1 MYHVILIHFSCQL
14 MKYFLRIFIF
24 ICLST
29 LTNIQAHDAH
39 HHIHKNTSPHDRKW
53 KIGTKKVIGALLSM
67 KNGMVSIESNA
78 DIISIPYITLS
89 ESDRAFI
96 DKRYELIRRFNL
108 PRHHYTVN
116 PSSHEINQEI
126 PIRYILLGIL
136 FLSGIFI
143 AQSYSPKLAMLSGI
157 AFIGFIGYGFNNG
170 YEALQMIQTNPL
182 TIDSAFTPFKSEVV
196 TSWNTQYFRV
206 GSIGI
211 AKTHEMMKGIT
222 SWQQQVPIPQCYL
235 NANAWS
241 IPLQPVMAQNSI
253 PVDQKHFT
261 RGAIAIAINGI
272 PIFNPY
278 TNTGIDAY
286 LDGQLDDYGGHSGR
300 ADDYHYHIAPVH
312 LYAFTSI
319 AKPIAYAFDGFAIYG
334 ALEPDGS
341 AMKTLDSHHGHA
353 DASGIYHYHGTNSA
367 PYMIASFAG
376 EVTEDSTYQLIPQAT
391 AKGVR
396 PALTPLKGA
405 TITALTPNGSN
416 SGYGLKYTLNGQT
429 YSLDYSWT
437 PQGNYTYVFNDQ
449 NGNRTN
455 SYKGNPICTI
465 PATSVQEEFQQSTI
479 TYDGQSIR
487 ILSHTDMQ
495 SILALHLYDM
505 QGRLIREQQ
514 GDIMHLNGLQKGL
527 YFLRLSPLSTMHT
540 IHHHP

>member
-1 MYHVILIHFSCQL
+1 MAEVF
-14 MKYFLRIFIF
+14 
-24 ICLST
+24 
-29 LTNIQAHDAH
+29 AHNAHKHADASPNERH
-39 HHIHKNTSPHDRKW
+39 WISAHKHIT
-53 KIGTKKVIGALLSM
+53 GALYFM
-67 KNGMVSIESNA
+67 KDGMVYIERKQ
-78 DIISIPYITLS
+78 DIVSVPYATLS
-89 ESDRAFI
+89 QFDRDYV
-96 DKRYELIRRFNL
+96 DKQYEFIRRFNV
-108 PRHHYTVN
+108 PSHHQSIE
-116 PSSHEINQEI
+116 PIHEVIQEEI
-126 PIRYILLGIL
+126 PISIIILGIVL
-136 FLSGIFI
+136 LSAFFI
-143 AQSYSPKLAMLSGI
+143 LKPISPRFAALAGVV
-157 AFIGFIGYGFNNG
+157 FIGLLGYGFNSG
-170 YEALQMIQTNPL
+170 YQALMMVQTNPL
-182 TIDSAFTPFKSEVV
+182 TIDSAFTPFKSEVS
-196 TSWNTQYFRV
+196 TSWDTKYFRV
-206 GSIGI
+206 GSIGL

-222 SWQQQVPIPQCYL
+222 AWQQQVPLPQCYL

-241 IPLQPVMAQNSI
+241 IPLNPVMAQNSI

-278 TNTGIDAY
+278 TNTGIDAF

-334 ALEPDGS
+334 SLEPDGS
-341 AMKTLDSHHGHA
+341 PMKTLDSHHGHA
-353 DASGIYHYHGTNSA
+353 NASGIYHYHGTNSA

-455 SYKGNPICTI
+455 NYKGNPICTI
-465 PATSVQEEFQQSTI
+465 PITSIHEEHIASEFI
-479 TYDGQSIR
+479 YDGQTIR
-487 ILSHTDMQ
+487 ITLINDMQ
-495 SILALHLYDM
+495 SLMAMHLYDVE
-505 QGRLIREQQ
+505 GRLIRSQK
-514 GDIMHLNGLQKGL
+514 GDMMSMNDLQSGL
-527 YFLRLSPLSTMHT
+527 YFLKLAPFYSIHT
-540 IHHHP
+540 VLHQP

>member
-1 MYHVILIHFSCQL
+1 MKHFILI
-14 MKYFLRIFIF
+14 FISSLLVNLGA
-24 ICLST
+24 IAHNVHEHAHATPNERHWTSGNKH
-29 LTNIQAHDAH
+29 LT
-39 HHIHKNTSPHDRKW
+39 
-53 KIGTKKVIGALLSM
+53 GALSFM
-67 KNGMVSIESNA
+67 KNGMVHIERKH
-78 DIISIPYITLS
+78 DVISVPYATLG
-89 ESDRAFI
+89 EEDRAYV
-96 DKRYELIRRFNL
+96 DKRYEMIRRFNL
-108 PRHHYTVN
+108 PRNQH
-116 PSSHEINQEI
+116 INTPISYQVQNEI
-126 PIRYILLGIL
+126 PIALVLMGIV
-136 FLSGIFI
+136 FLSGALILRTY
-143 AQSYSPKLAMLSGI
+143 APRLAMMSLL
-157 AFIGFIGYGFNNG
+157 AFIGLFGYGFNTG
-170 YEALQMIQTNPL
+170 YEALTMVQTNPL

-196 TSWNTQYFRV
+196 TSWDTKYFRV

-222 SWQQQVPIPQCYL
+222 AWQQQVPIPQCYL

-241 IPLQPVMAQNSI
+241 IPLNPVMAQNSI

-278 TNTGIDAY
+278 TNTGIDAF
-286 LDGQLDDYGGHSGR
+286 LDGQLDDFGGHSGR
-300 ADDYHYHIAPVH
+300 ADDYHYHTAPLH
-312 LYAFTSI
+312 LYAFTST

-353 DASGIYHYHGTNSA
+353 DASGVYHYHGTSAA

-376 EVTEDSTYQLIPQAT
+376 EVTEDSTFQLIPQAA

-405 TITALTPNGSN
+405 TITALTPNGMN

-429 YSLDYSWT
+429 YSIDYSWT

-455 SYKGNPICTI
+455 NYKGNSICTI
-465 PATSVQEEFQQSTI
+465 PTTSVHEENIKPDLS
-479 TYDGQSIR
+479 YDGQTIR
-487 ILSHTDMQ
+487 IMLNNDMQ
-495 SILALHLYDM
+495 SLLAMHLYDV
-505 QGRLIREQQ
+505 QGRLINTHQ
-514 GDIMHLNGLQKGL
+514 GDIMPLNGIQGGV
-527 YFLRLSPLSTMHT
+527 YFLKLSPLNTMHT
-540 IHHHP
+540 IVHQP

>member
-1 MYHVILIHFSCQL
+1 MKGILSILIQ
-14 MKYFLRIFIF
+14 
-24 ICLST
+24 ICVCSL
-29 LTNIQAHDAH
+29 LHVQAHDAH
-39 HHIHKNTSPHDRKW
+39 HHTHSKKSPHDREW
-53 KIGTKKVIGALLSM
+53 KSGTNKLIGALLSM
-67 KNGMVSIESNA
+67 KDDMVFIERKT
-78 DIISIPYITLS
+78 DIVSVPYATLS
-89 ESDRAFI
+89 ENDRAFV
-96 DKRYELIRRFNL
+96 DLRYEAIRRFNL
-108 PRHHYTVN
+108 PR
-116 PSSHEINQEI
+116 NQQSVEPVAQQIKHDI
-126 PIRYILLGIL
+126 PITFILLGII
-136 FLSGIFI
+136 FLSGILI
-143 AQSYSPKLAMLSGI
+143 AKSFSPKLAFLSWI
-157 AFIGFIGYGFNNG
+157 AFIGLIGYGFNNG
-170 YEALQMIQTNPL
+170 YEALMMVQTNPL
-182 TIDSAFTPFKSEVV
+182 TIDSAFTPFKSEVT
-196 TSWNTQYFRV
+196 TSWDTKYFRV

-222 SWQQQVPIPQCYL
+222 AWQQQVPIPQCYL

-241 IPLQPVMAQNSI
+241 IPLNPVMAQNSI
-253 PVDQKHFT
+253 PVDQIHFT

-278 TNTGIDAY
+278 TNTGVDAF
-286 LDGQLDDYGGHSGR
+286 LDGQLDDFGGHSGR

-312 LYAFTSI
+312 LYAFTST

-341 AMKTLDSHHGHA
+341 TMRALDSHHGHA
-353 DASGIYHYHGTNSA
+353 DASGIYHYHGTSNA

-405 TITALTPNGSN
+405 TITALTPNGTN
-416 SGYGLKYTLNGQT
+416 SGYALKYTLNGQT
-429 YSLDYSWT
+429 YSIDYSWT

-455 SYKGNPICTI
+455 TYKGNPICTI
-465 PATSVQEEFQQSTI
+465 PTTSVREEIKNQELV
-479 TYDGQSIR
+479 YDGQSIR
-487 ILSHTDMQ
+487 ILVNNDMQ
-495 SILALHLYDM
+495 SILALHLFDV

-514 GDIMHLNGLQKGL
+514 GDMIHLNGLQRGV
-527 YFLRLSPLSTMHT
+527 YFLRLSPMHTMHT

>member
-1 MYHVILIHFSCQL
+1 MKQFTLI
-14 MKYFLRIFIF
+14 IIV
-24 ICLST
+24 ST
-29 LTNIQAHDAH
+29 LLSSASIFAHNTHSHAH
-39 HHIHKNTSPHDRKW
+39 SSASPNERHWKSANKHI
-53 KIGTKKVIGALLSM
+53 IGALSFM
-67 KNGMVSIESNA
+67 KSGMVYIERKNDLFSV
-78 DIISIPYITLS
+78 PYATLS
-89 ESDRAFI
+89 QSDREFV
-96 DKRYELIRRFNL
+96 DKRYEMIRRFNL
-108 PRHHYTVN
+108 PRNHNSVERL
-116 PSSHEINQEI
+116 SHEINQDI
-126 PIRYILLGIL
+126 PLTLILLGIIS
-136 FLSGIFI
+136 LSGIYI
-143 AQSYSPKLAMLSGI
+143 AKSFSPKLAMMSGI
-157 AFIGFIGYGFNNG
+157 AFIGLIGYGFNNG
-170 YEALQMIQTNPL
+170 YEALKMVQTNPL
-182 TIDSAFTPFKSEVV
+182 TIDSAFIPFKSEVV
-196 TSWNTQYFRV
+196 TSWDNTYFRV

-222 SWQQQVPIPQCYL
+222 TWQQQLPIPQCYL

-241 IPLQPVMAQNSI
+241 IPLNPVMAQNSI
-253 PVDQKHFT
+253 PVDQTHFT

-286 LDGQLDDYGGHSGR
+286 LDGQLDDFGGHSGR

-341 AMKTLDSHHGHA
+341 VMKTLDSHHGHA
-353 DASGIYHYHGTNSA
+353 DASGIYHYHGTYSA
-367 PYMIASFAG
+367 PYIIASFAG
-376 EVTEDSTYQLIPQAT
+376 EVTEDSTYQLIPQAA

-437 PQGNYTYVFNDQ
+437 PEGNYTYVFNDQ
-449 NGNRTN
+449 NGNRVNT
-455 SYKGNPICTI
+455 YKGNSICTI
-465 PATSVQEEFQQSTI
+465 PATSVQEEFQQPTI
-479 TYDGQSIR
+479 GYDGQSIR
-487 ILSHTDMQ
+487 VIANNDML
-495 SILALHLYDM
+495 SILALHLYDL

-514 GDIMHLNGLQKGL
+514 GDVMLMNGLQKGL
-527 YFLRLSPLSTMHT
+527 YFLRLSPIPTMHT

>member
-1 MYHVILIHFSCQL
+1 MHHVLLNNTLYL
-14 MKYFLRIFIF
+14 MKHFTLIFIITLF
-24 ICLST
+24 ST
-29 LTNIQAHDAH
+29 ASVFAHNVHSHAH
-39 HHIHKNTSPHDRKW
+39 SSASPNERQWISADKHIK
-53 KIGTKKVIGALLSM
+53 GALSFM
-67 KNGMVSIESNA
+67 KDGMVYIERKHDLVSV
-78 DIISIPYITLS
+78 PYATLS
-89 ESDRAFI
+89 QSDRAFV

-108 PRHHYTVN
+108 PRNHHSVE
-116 PSSHEINQEI
+116 PHSHEINHDI
-126 PIRYILLGIL
+126 PVAMIFLSII

-143 AQSYSPKLAMLSGI
+143 ALSFSPKLATLFGI
-157 AFIGFIGYGFNNG
+157 AFVGLIGYGFNHG
-170 YEALQMIQTNPL
+170 YEALKLVQTNPL

-196 TSWNTQYFRV
+196 TSWDNTYFRV

-222 SWQQQVPIPQCYL
+222 TWQQQVPIAQCYL

-241 IPLQPVMAQNSI
+241 IPLNPVMAQNSI

-286 LDGQLDDYGGHSGR
+286 LDGQLDDFGGHSGR

-319 AKPIAYAFDGFAIYG
+319 SKPIAYAFDGFAIYG

-341 AMKTLDSHHGHA
+341 EMKTLDSHHGHA
-353 DASGIYHYHGTNSA
+353 DASGIYHYHGTSSA

-455 SYKGNPICTI
+455 TYKGNPICII
-465 PATSVQEEFQQSTI
+465 PTTSIQEERNVPQFS
-479 TYDGQSIR
+479 YDGQAIR
-487 ILSHTDMQ
+487 ITQGNDIQ
-495 SILALHLYDM
+495 SILEMHLYDI
-505 QGRLIREQQ
+505 QGRLIRIQQ
-514 GDIMHLNGLQKGL
+514 GDIMSMSGVLRGL
-527 YFLRLSPLSTMHT
+527 YFLKLTPSNSIHTVMHQ
-540 IHHHP
+540 P

>member
-1 MYHVILIHFSCQL
+1 MKHFTISLFAFAIVLSSNIFAHNTHKHGQVNVHDREWKSGNHHISGAL
-14 MKYFLRIFIF
+14 SFMKDGMVYIERNHDMISVPYQTLSQNDRIFVD
-24 ICLST
+24 
-29 LTNIQAHDAH
+29 Q
-39 HHIHKNTSPHDRKW
+39 
-53 KIGTKKVIGALLSM
+53 
-67 KNGMVSIESNA
+67 
-78 DIISIPYITLS
+78 
-89 ESDRAFI
+89 
-96 DKRYELIRRFNL
+96 RYEAIRLINL
-108 PRHHYTVN
+108 PR
-116 PSSHEINQEI
+116 NQEFVQPIQQHI
-126 PIRYILLGIL
+126 PQDIPLALVLLGIAL
-136 FLSGIFI
+136 FSGLLI
-143 AQSYSPKLAMLSGI
+143 AKPYAPRVAMMSVI
-157 AFIGFIGYGFNNG
+157 ALFGLIGYGFNNG
-170 YEALQMIQTNPL
+170 YEALTMVETNPL
-182 TIDSAFTPFKSEVV
+182 TIDSAFTPFKSEVA
-196 TSWNTQYFRV
+196 TSWDKTYFRV

-211 AKTHEMMKGIT
+211 AKTHEMMKGIR

-241 IPLQPVMAQNSI
+241 IPLNPVMAQNSI

-278 TNTGIDAY
+278 TNTGIDAF
-286 LDGQLDDYGGHSGR
+286 LDGQLDDFGGHSGR

-312 LYAFTSI
+312 LYAFTSTS
-319 AKPIAYAFDGFAIYG
+319 KPIAYAFDGFAIYG

-341 AMKTLDSHHGHA
+341 AMNTLDSHHGHA
-353 DASGIYHYHGTNSA
+353 DASGVYHYHGTNSA

-376 EVTEDSTYQLIPQAT
+376 QVTEDSTYQLIPQAA

-405 TITALTPNGSN
+405 TLTALTPNGTN

-455 SYKGNPICTI
+455 TYKGNPICTI
-465 PATSVQEEFQQSTI
+465 PTSSVQEEVVQSHY
-479 TYDGQSIR
+479 TYDGQTIQVQMNN
-487 ILSHTDMQ
+487 DMQ
-495 SILALHLYDM
+495 SLLALHLYDM

-514 GDIMHLNGLQKGL
+514 GDIMHMNGLNTGL
-527 YFLRLSPLSTMHT
+527 YFLNILPYNSMHA
-540 IHHHP
+540 IVHKP